1 MKKPSMKE
9 VKAAFIFCV
18 FLLAGVIIV
27 NAIGQRQTYSST
39 DFMRPSTVSP
49 QFSSEFVEQY
59 GLGGSPQTTIV
70 ADERIKD
77 VKQSINGE
85 LSKGTFEEVVLKIED
100 ETDAL
105 GGYVESEDVAFT
117 DDIWSGEI
125 LAKVPQNNSLDFVFT
140 VRSLISKNGRV
151 VSIATSIR
159 DITPTSGTAT
169 QEPLAQ
175 IRTTLKEISD
185 KPWQL
190 TLPTSPLLAGI
201 LPVLSTFFTWIVV
214 GIAIGIPAFFT
225 VLGIVLLI
233 DRALKPAANR
243 LFKKK

>member
-1 MKKPSMKE
+1 MKKPSRKE
-9 VKAAFIFCV
+9 VKAASAFCI

-27 NAIGQRQTYSST
+27 NAIGQHHAYPST
-39 DFMRPSTVSP
+39 DLMRPATVSP
-49 QFSSEFVEQY
+49 QFSSELAEQY
-59 GLGGSPQTTIV
+59 GLGGSPQTTTV

-85 LSKGTFEEVVLKIED
+85 LNKGAFEEVVLEIED
-100 ETDAL
+100 ETNAL
-105 GGYVESEDVAFT
+105 GGYVESEDVVFA

-125 LAKVPQNNSLDFVFT
+125 LTKIPQNNSLDFVFT

-151 VSIATSIR
+151 ISIATSIR
-159 DITPTSGTAT
+159 DITPASGTAT

>member
-1 MKKPSMKE
+1 LKKPSRKE
-9 VKAAFIFCV
+9 VKAASAFCI
-18 FLLAGVIIV
+18 FLLTGVIIV
-27 NAIGQRQTYSST
+27 NAISQHRTYTNT
-39 DFMRPSTVSP
+39 DIMRPSTSST
-49 QFSSEFVEQY
+49 QFSRELVEQY
-59 GLGGSPQTTIV
+59 GLSGNTQTATV

-77 VKQSINGE
+77 VRQSINGE
-85 LSKGTFEEVVLKIED
+85 LNKGTFEEVVLKIED

-105 GGYVESEDVAFT
+105 GGYVESEDVVFT
-117 DDIWSGEI
+117 DDIWSGELLTKI
-125 LAKVPQNNSLDFVFT
+125 PQNNSLDFVFT

-151 VSIATSIR
+151 ISIAASIR

-201 LPVLSTFFTWIVV
+201 LPVLSTFFTWIAV
-214 GIAIGIPAFFT
+214 GMAIGIPAFFT
-225 VLGIVLLI
+225 MLGIVLLI

-243 LFKKK
+243 LFKKN